1 MLGSVITAMVT
12 PFRADGAV
20 DFERF
25 RELAT
30 YLVEN
35 GSDGLVVCG
44 TTGESP
50 TLSDAEK
57 LDLFRVAVDEVG
69 GRATVIAGTGTY
81 DTGHSAALTKEAT
94 KLGVDAILVVTPY
107 YNKPPQRAIVRHF
120 EEIAG
125 ATHLPVVAYNIPGR
139 VVINIESETIARL
152 AEIENVVAVKQ
163 AHDDREQARF
173 IAEETRL
180 DLYSGDDPNTFAFLE
195 LGGVGVV
202 SVTAH
207 LWGPQI
213 AEMIRR
219 PPRRRR
225 RGRAG
230 AARGA
235 AAGLRPPADPDE
247 PDPDQGGA
255 QPHGPRGRRTPA
267 ADGRAGRER
276 ARADPLLSRAVGASR
291 SRVGVAALDS
301 APMGECRII
310 PLGGLG
316 EVGKNM
322 TVYEADGAIVVVD
335 AGLAFPRDEHLGVD
349 LVLPDFSYLRDREQM
364 VRAVVLTHGHEDHV
378 GALPYL
384 MREVRVPLVLATRL
398 TLALVKSKLDEHGL
412 LRSAELRELAPGDE
426 PVELGPF
433 RLEFI
438 RMAHSIPDAA
448 AVMLETPGG
457 RCVHT
462 GDYKLDHTPVDGQ
475 RTDVGRLA
483 EIGSRGVD
491 LLLGDSTNA
500 ERAGV
505 TESERVV
512 GEAFRQIFPSREG
525 RILVSSFASN
535 VHRMQQ
541 AADVGVDC
549 GRKVAFVGRSMRK
562 NANIA
567 RSLGYMDV
575 PEEAILRPH
584 ELAELPRGEQLIL
597 CTGSQG
603 EPMSAMTRIAY
614 NDHPAVSVE
623 AGDTVIISAKPIPG
637 NELRVHDAINRL
649 AKMGAEVLHE
659 DNAPV
664 HVSGHGKAEELR
676 TMIGLLRPKAVMPV
690 HGEFRM
696 LAAHAQLAREGGV
709 PDDRIVMAENGSVVE
724 LRDGVTRI
732 VGEVEAG
739 MTFVD
744 GLGVGDVHDVAL
756 RDRRKLSE
764 DGILIVVATL
774 AAQDGGG
781 LTAPPELIARGFG
794 EGAEPLLEEL
804 REEANRVLRE
814 LLADDVTEIKL
825 LQEHLHDALGGIVY
839 DRTRRRPM
847 VLPVIVEV

>member
-1 MLGSVITAMVT
+1 M
-12 PFRADGAV
+12 
-20 DFERF
+20 
-25 RELAT
+25 
-30 YLVEN
+30 
-35 GSDGLVVCG
+35 
-44 TTGESP
+44 
-50 TLSDAEK
+50 
-57 LDLFRVAVDEVG
+57 
-69 GRATVIAGTGTY
+69 
-81 DTGHSAALTKEAT
+81 
-94 KLGVDAILVVTPY
+94 GV
-107 YNKPPQRAIVRHF
+107 
-120 EEIAG
+120 
-125 ATHLPVVAYNIPGR
+125 
-139 VVINIESETIARL
+139 
-152 AEIENVVAVKQ
+152 
-163 AHDDREQARF
+163 
-173 IAEETRL
+173 
-180 DLYSGDDPNTFAFLE
+180 
-195 LGGVGVV
+195 
-202 SVTAH
+202 
-207 LWGPQI
+207 
-213 AEMIRR
+213 
-219 PPRRRR
+219 
-225 RGRAG
+225 
-230 AARGA
+230 
-235 AAGLRPPADPDE
+235 
-247 PDPDQGGA
+247 
-255 QPHGPRGRRTPA
+255 
-267 ADGRAGRER
+267 
-276 ARADPLLSRAVGASR
+276 
-291 SRVGVAALDS
+291 
-301 APMGECRII
+301 CRIV

-349 LVLPDFSYLRDREQM
+349 LVLPDFTYLREREQM

-384 MREVRVPLVLATRL
+384 MREVRVPLVIATRL

-412 LRSAELRELAPGDE
+412 LRAAELQELMPGDD
-426 PVELGPF
+426 PVDIAPFRVELV
-433 RLEFI
+433 

-448 AVMLETPGG
+448 AVVLETPGG
-457 RCVHT
+457 RVVHT

-500 ERAGV
+500 ERPGV

-512 GEAFRQIFPSREG
+512 GEAFRQIFPRREG

-567 RSLGYMDV
+567 RNLGYMDV
-575 PEEAILRPH
+575 PEEAILRPN
-584 ELAELPRGEQLIL
+584 ELSELPRGEQLIL

-664 HVSGHGKAEELR
+664 HVSGHGRAEELR
-676 TMIGLLRPKAVMPV
+676 TIIGLLRPNAVMPV

-709 PDDRIVMAENGSVVE
+709 ADDRIVLAENGSVVE
-724 LRDGVTRI
+724 LRDGVPRI
-732 VGEVEAG
+732 VDAVEAG
-739 MTFVD
+739 VTFVD

-756 RDRRKLSE
+756 RDRRKLAE

-781 LTAPPELIARGFG
+781 LTAAPELIARGFG
-794 EGAEPLLEEL
+794 EQAEPLLDEL
-804 REEANRVLRE
+804 REEAGRVLEE
-814 LLADDVTEIKL
+814 LLRDDVTEIKL

>member
-1 MLGSVITAMVT
+1 M
-12 PFRADGAV
+12 
-20 DFERF
+20 
-25 RELAT
+25 
-30 YLVEN
+30 
-35 GSDGLVVCG
+35 
-44 TTGESP
+44 
-50 TLSDAEK
+50 
-57 LDLFRVAVDEVG
+57 
-69 GRATVIAGTGTY
+69 
-81 DTGHSAALTKEAT
+81 
-94 KLGVDAILVVTPY
+94 GV
-107 YNKPPQRAIVRHF
+107 
-120 EEIAG
+120 
-125 ATHLPVVAYNIPGR
+125 
-139 VVINIESETIARL
+139 
-152 AEIENVVAVKQ
+152 
-163 AHDDREQARF
+163 
-173 IAEETRL
+173 
-180 DLYSGDDPNTFAFLE
+180 
-195 LGGVGVV
+195 
-202 SVTAH
+202 
-207 LWGPQI
+207 
-213 AEMIRR
+213 
-219 PPRRRR
+219 
-225 RGRAG
+225 
-230 AARGA
+230 
-235 AAGLRPPADPDE
+235 
-247 PDPDQGGA
+247 
-255 QPHGPRGRRTPA
+255 
-267 ADGRAGRER
+267 
-276 ARADPLLSRAVGASR
+276 
-291 SRVGVAALDS
+291 
-301 APMGECRII
+301 CRII

-322 TVYEADGAIVVVD
+322 TAYEADGAIVVVD

-349 LVLPDFSYLRDREQM
+349 LVLPDFSYLEEREAM

-384 MREVRVPLVLATRL
+384 MRQVRVPLVLATRL

-412 LRSAELRELAPGDE
+412 LRAAELRELAPGDE

-433 RLEFI
+433 RLELV

-448 AVMLETPGG
+448 AVVLETPGG

-483 EIGSRGVD
+483 EVGSLGVD

-512 GEAFRQIFPSREG
+512 GEAFRQIFPRREG

-541 AADVGVDC
+541 AADVALDC

-567 RSLGYMDV
+567 RNLGYMDV
-575 PEEAILRPH
+575 PDEAILRPH
-584 ELAELPRGEQLIL
+584 ELAELPRSQQLIL

-614 NDHPAVSVE
+614 NDHPAVQVE
-623 AGDTVIISAKPIPG
+623 RGDTVIISAKPIPG

-649 AKMGAEVLHE
+649 ARMGAEVLHE

-664 HVSGHGKAEELR
+664 HVSGHARAEELR
-676 TMIGLLRPKAVMPV
+676 TIIGLLRPKAVMPM

-709 PDDRIVMAENGSVVE
+709 PEDRIILAENGSVVE
-724 LRDGVTRI
+724 LRDGVPRI

-756 RDRRKLSE
+756 RDRRRLSE

-794 EGAEPLLEEL
+794 EQAEPLLDEL
-804 REEANRVLRE
+804 REEAARVLGD
-814 LLADDVTEIKL
+814 LLRDDVTEIKL
-825 LQEHLHDALGGIVY
+825 LQEHLHDALGGVVY